1 MKNKKNFLNI
11 LYNPYNSKNYN
22 VSKKLLLNNHFLIKY
37 TSMFRLFLSI
47 MFILISY
54 NSYADK
60 NMMIG
65 SLGKSEEVNRTIKV
79 IMYDNY
85 YEPSS
90 FNIKSGETIKFEVVN
105 AGELVHE
112 FNIANA
118 MMHKKHQPEMERMVE
133 NEILLADSID
143 KEKMKKMAKMDKSM
157 GHSHSNSV
165 LLEPNEKG
173 DIVWKFENAMN
184 IEIACNV
191 PGHYQVGMIAKVDI
205 K

>member
-1 MKNKKNFLNI
+1 MNKFVLII
-11 LYNPYNSKNYN
+11 L
-22 VSKKLLLNNHFLIKY
+22 F
-37 TSMFRLFLSI
+37 T
-47 MFILISY
+47 LISFKTF
-54 NSYADK
+54 ADK

-65 SLGKSEEVNRTIKV
+65 SLGKVEEINRTIKV
-79 IMYDNY
+79 VMYDNY
-85 YEPSS
+85 YEPNI

-118 MMHKKHQPEMERMVE
+118 MMHKKHQPEMEKMVE
-133 NEILLADSID
+133 NEILLANSID
-143 KEKMKKMAKMDKSM
+143 KVKMKKMAKMDKAM

-165 LLEPNEKG
+165 LLEPREKG
-173 DIVWKFENAMN
+173 NIVWKFENAMN

>member
-1 MKNKKNFLNI
+1 MKLTKI
-11 LYNPYNSKNYN
+11 LFVIIFFNS
-22 VSKKLLLNNHFLIKY
+22 FA
-37 TSMFRLFLSI
+37 
-47 MFILISY
+47 
-54 NSYADK
+54 YADK
-60 NMMIG
+60 NMKIG
-65 SLGKSEEVNRTIKV
+65 SLGKESEVSRVIKV

-90 FNIKSGETIKFEVVN
+90 FQINAGETIKFEVEN

-112 FNIANA
+112 FNIANK
-118 MMHKKHQPEMERMVE
+118 MMHMKHQPEMEKMVE
-133 NEILLADSID
+133 NEILFADSID
-143 KEKMKKMAKMDKSM
+143 KDKMKKMAKMDKSM

-165 LLEPNEKG
+165 LLEPKQKG
-173 DIVWKFENAMN
+173 DIIWKFDNAVN